1 MVKYKNMI
9 KELLKK
15 LWQWILDQTT
25 LDEKFQEVVDDVE
38 EATAEVKHRV
48 KRVKEEVADV
58 VEVAQSVKKQIKD
71 VSTAVTG
78 SERKGR
84 KQSTKITKSSLRE
97 MKKDELIN
105 HAATKFK
112 VTFDDSLNKTTL
124 INKIYELY
132 HKK

>member
-1 MVKYKNMI
+1 MI

-15 LWQWILDQTT
+15 LWQWVLDQTT

-38 EATAEVKHRV
+38 DVTTQAKAYTT
-48 KRVKEEVADV
+48 RVKEEVADV

-71 VSTAVTG
+71 IGSSVAG

-84 KQSTKITKSSLRE
+84 KKSTKITKSSLRE

-124 INKIYELY
+124 INKIY
-132 HKK
+132 